1 MVTKQRQ
8 ATQSQRHRLTLLE
21 GLEDLEQTKVAREFE
36 ARTGHRFQCQPCLE
50 TGRSH
55 SIRSEV
61 DADEPAHQV
70 VAVLEE
76 NGRLIPLCEDCY
88 QRLKDSTE
96 AL

>member
-1 MVTKQRQ
+1 MVTRKPK
-8 ATQSQRHRLTLLE
+8 AGQSHRHQLTLLE
-21 GLEDLEQTKVAREFE
+21 GLEDLEQAAVARDFE

-50 TGRSH
+50 TGRSR
-55 SIRSEV
+55 SIRSEAE
-61 DADEPAHQV
+61 ADEPAHQV
-70 VAVLEE
+70 VAVLDE